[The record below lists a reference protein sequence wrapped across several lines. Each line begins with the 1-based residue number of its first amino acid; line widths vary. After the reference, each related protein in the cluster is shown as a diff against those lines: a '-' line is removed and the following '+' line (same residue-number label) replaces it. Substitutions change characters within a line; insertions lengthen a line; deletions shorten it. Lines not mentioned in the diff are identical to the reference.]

1 MNEQTIH
8 LLLVED
14 EEAHADL
21 VRRAFEPHAAK
32 YSLVV
37 ANTLEQARQYL
48 AESIPD
54 LLITDLALP
63 DGRGTELL
71 SGDKEDLPFPVIV
84 MTGHGDEPSA
94 VEAMKAGALDYVV
107 KSDETFAAMPRV
119 AERALREW
127 GHMVERKRAEQA
139 LAVSANKYRLMVEN
153 ASIGIIAVDRKGRI
167 TEVNTR
173 LLEIM
178 GSLSA
183 EATKPINV
191 LTFPPL
197 VNAGVS
203 EVIRRCVEEEKTITA
218 DMPYTSKWGK
228 HAHLKIMLTPTRD
241 SEGMVS
247 GCQAIV
253 EDITYQKRAEKEL
266 AEKERYFRSLLYNIH
281 EDIVVIDRDYRI
293 TDLNNTAMVTSGHK
307 REDVIGRPCFRLFH
321 GYDEP
326 CDKHGEECRLTE
338 VFETGKPASC
348 HHVHRT
354 HDGGEVHV
362 DVLLS
367 PLLDESG
374 RVTHVIEAVRDVSD
388 LMKTEEALRE
398 SEGRYTDLFAGTSDG
413 VAVYQAVDDG
423 MDFIFVDFNAAGEKI
438 DNMSKDQLLGKSV
451 LKVFPGVKEFGLLD
465 VLQRVWRTG
474 EPERHPVTRYKDER
488 IEGWRDNQVYKLP
501 SGEVVAV
508 YSDETERMRNL
519 EALTARTH
527 ELGERV
533 KELNCLYEISQL
545 VRKPGISL
553 EGIVQGVVDLI
564 PPAWQYPE
572 ITCARIILEDQ
583 EVKTDNFGEAASK
596 LTRDI
601 SASGERIGSIDVGYL
616 TERPEAEEGPFLKEE
631 RSLINAIAERLGRIV
646 QRFRTEDKI
655 RTSQLLLESVLQ
667 NLPIQVF
674 VKDAEE
680 LKFVLVNKA
689 LETITGHRIEELL
702 GKTDHDL
709 FPKEQAD
716 FFVST
721 DGEALATGTVVDIP
735 EESIETKSGDTRLLH
750 TRKVPVFDEDGK
762 PQFLIG
768 ISEDIT
774 DHKNIERQLR
784 QAQKMESIGTL
795 AGGIAHDF
803 NNLLTIILG
812 YSELSL
818 LGKEE
823 GDPGYQDLQTILQT
837 TKRGADLVRQILTFS
852 REVETQ
858 PRPISLNHEV
868 EQAQKLLYKTISK
881 MIEIQL
887 FMAEDLKTINA
898 DPVQVEQVV
907 MNLAVN
913 SQHAM
918 PDGGRLVFE
927 TKNVILDEEY
937 CKTHLEAQP
946 GEYVMLMV
954 SDTGHGI
961 EKEALEHIFEPF
973 YSTKKPG
980 EGTGLGLAMVHGIVK
995 QNRGFINCY
1004 SEPGVGTTFKIYLPT
1019 LDLGTKSDVETSG
1032 VTPAFGTET
1041 ILLVDDEELIR
1052 DLGQRHLSR
1061 AGYTVLTALNGQEA
1075 LEIYERQRADISLV
1089 LLDLI
1094 MPEMGGRE
1102 CLEELLRIDPQ
1113 VKVLIASGFS
1123 VNGPTRD
1130 AIEGGAR
1137 GFVSKPFDMKR
1148 LLQTVRKV
1156 LDES

>member
-1 MNEQTIH
+1 MEEKYNILVVDDNESIRRTLSLILSNKGYETETAGTGREATEKARERFFNVGLLDIRLPDMEGLDLLGPLKDAHPDMVLIMVTGHASMETAVKALNQGASAYILKPLDMDQVLVTIRDS
-8 LLLVED
+8 LEKQRLVIENRRLH
-14 EEAHADL
+14 EEAKRD
-21 VRRAFEPHAAK
+21 
-32 YSLVV
+32 
-37 ANTLEQARQYL
+37 L
-48 AESIPD
+48 AE
-54 LLITDLALP
+54 L
-63 DGRGTELL
+63 
-71 SGDKEDLPFPVIV
+71 
-84 MTGHGDEPSA
+84 
-94 VEAMKAGALDYVV
+94 
-107 KSDETFAAMPRV
+107 
-119 AERALREW
+119 
-127 GHMVERKRAEQA
+127 KR
-139 LAVSANKYRLMVEN
+139 S
-153 ASIGIIAVDRKGRI
+153 
-167 TEVNTR
+167 
-173 LLEIM
+173 
-178 GSLSA
+178 
-183 EATKPINV
+183 
-191 LTFPPL
+191 
-197 VNAGVS
+197 
-203 EVIRRCVEEEKTITA
+203 
-218 DMPYTSKWGK
+218 
-228 HAHLKIMLTPTRD
+228 
-241 SEGMVS
+241 
-247 GCQAIV
+247 
-253 EDITYQKRAEKEL
+253 EKEL

-293 TDLNNTAMVTSGHK
+293 TDLNNTAMITSGHK
-307 REDVIGRPCFRLFH
+307 REDVIGRPCFWLFH

-348 HHVHRT
+348 QHVHRT
-354 HDGGEVHV
+354 HDCGEVHV

-374 RVTHVIEAVRDVSD
+374 RVTHVIEAVRDVSEFV
-388 LMKTEEALRE
+388 KAEEAVRE
-398 SEGRYTDLFAGTSDG
+398 SEEKYRLLVQNAPIGIISVDTEGRITEANEKMLAILGSPSAEATKSINVLTFPPLVEAGVS
-413 VAVYQAVDDG
+413 
-423 MDFIFVDFNAAGEKI
+423 EKI
-438 DNMSKDQLLGKSV
+438 KICMEENRPIEAEMPYTSKWGKQAHLRVLLRPMSDSRASALGCQAIV
-451 LKVFPGVKEFGLLD
+451 EDIG
-465 VLQRVWRTG
+465 
-474 EPERHPVTRYKDER
+474 
-488 IEGWRDNQVYKLP
+488 
-501 SGEVVAV
+501 
-508 YSDETERMRNL
+508 
-519 EALTARTH
+519 
-527 ELGERV
+527 
-533 KELNCLYEISQL
+533 
-545 VRKPGISL
+545 VRKSL
-553 EGIVQGVVDLI
+553 E
-564 PPAWQYPE
+564 
-572 ITCARIILEDQ
+572 
-583 EVKTDNFGEAASK
+583 K
-596 LTRDI
+596 
-601 SASGERIGSIDVGYL
+601 
-616 TERPEAEEGPFLKEE
+616 
-631 RSLINAIAERLGRIV
+631 
-646 QRFRTEDKI
+646 
-655 RTSQLLLESVLQ
+655 
-667 NLPIQVF
+667 
-674 VKDAEE
+674 
-680 LKFVLVNKA
+680 
-689 LETITGHRIEELL
+689 
-702 GKTDHDL
+702 
-709 FPKEQAD
+709 
-716 FFVST
+716 
-721 DGEALATGTVVDIP
+721 
-735 EESIETKSGDTRLLH
+735 
-750 TRKVPVFDEDGK
+750 
-762 PQFLIG
+762 
-768 ISEDIT
+768 
-774 DHKNIERQLR
+774 QLR
-784 QAQKMESIGTL
+784 RAQKMESIGTL